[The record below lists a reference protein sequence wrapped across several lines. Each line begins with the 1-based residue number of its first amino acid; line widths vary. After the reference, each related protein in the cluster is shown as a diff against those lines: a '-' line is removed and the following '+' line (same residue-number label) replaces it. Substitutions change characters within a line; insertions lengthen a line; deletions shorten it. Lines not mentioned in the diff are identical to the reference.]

1 MLCPLI
7 INASRLV
14 VELTDPNLEDGLIEQ
29 FSRLA
34 SVGLPRN
41 SSFTK
46 FRENS
51 FSFCE
56 AKYLIFFRKIGG
68 YTQKIHISQK
78 NSRKICSCPLWLAYL
93 VLMATPPPPSV
104 FMAQGYLF
112 IEGPFSLNNLSQLF
126 TCRLYEHQ
134 CCGAGSRLF
143 LL

>member
-1 MLCPLI
+1 MLCPLVLI

-56 AKYLIFFRKIGG
+56 AKYLIFFQKIGG
-68 YTQKIHISQK
+68 CTQKIHISQK
-78 NSRKICSCPLWLAYL
+78 NSYFTKKFAKNLFMPTLVGLSCANGHPPTICIHGP
-93 VLMATPPPPSV
+93 
-104 FMAQGYLF
+104 GIF
-112 IEGPFSLNNLSQLF
+112 IH
-126 TCRLYEHQ
+126 R
-134 CCGAGSRLF
+134 GAFF
-143 LL
+143 LE

>member
-1 MLCPLI
+1 MLCPLVLI

-56 AKYLIFFRKIGG
+56 AKYLIFFQKIGG
-68 YTQKIHISQK
+68 CTQKIHISQK

-93 VLMATPPPPSV
+93 VLMATPPPSV

-112 IEGPFSLNNLSQLF
+112 MDNLSQLF